1 MSLKCG
7 IVGLPNVGKSTLFN
21 AITKAGAESAN
32 YPFCTIEPNVGVVA
46 LPDKRLDNLSNLYQS
61 KKTIPTTYEFVDI
74 AGLVAGASKGEG
86 LGNQFLAHIRE
97 VDAIAHVVRCF
108 ENSNITHVSGN
119 INPADD
125 METINLE
132 LILADLDSMEK
143 RLDKLRSKIKSK
155 DKDSLEEFELV
166 EKIYKHLE
174 GGSPARS
181 LAYTKDEEKILK
193 RVNLLTNKPIIYVA
207 NISEDDIRNRF
218 ELPMVKAVMA
228 KAQEEN
234 TIAIPVSAQIESEV
248 AQLEADEKREFLNDL
263 GLEYSGLEEIIRATY
278 KLLGLITY
286 FTAGEKESRAW
297 TIKEGTL
304 APGAAGT
311 IHTDFERGFI
321 KAEVIS
327 YEDLMEYKSEVKAKE
342 AGKLRIEGKDYLV
355 KDGDVMHFRF
365 NV

>member
-193 RVNLLTNKPIIYVA
+193 RINLLTNKPIIYVA

>member
-32 YPFCTIEPNVGVVA
+32 YPFCTIEPNVGVVS
-46 LPDKRLDNLSNLYQS
+46 LPDKRLDNLTDLYQS

-108 ENSNITHVSGN
+108 ENSNITHVSGS
-119 INPADD
+119 IDPGDD
-125 METINLE
+125 IETINLE

-143 RLDKLRSKIKSK
+143 RLDKLKSKIKAK
-155 DKDSLEEFELV
+155 DKDSLEEYALV

-181 LAYTKDEEKILK
+181 LAYTEDEQKVLK
-193 RVNLLTNKPIIYVA
+193 RINLLTIKPIIYIA
-207 NISEDDIRNRF
+207 NISEDDIKNRF
-218 ELPMVKAVMA
+218 DLPMVKTVMEKA
-228 KAQEEN
+228 KEEN
-234 TIAIPVSAQIESEV
+234 TIAIPVSAQIEAEV
-248 AQLEADEKREFLNDL
+248 AELDPEEKKEFLHDL

-297 TIKEGTL
+297 TIKNGTL

-311 IHTDFERGFI
+311 IHTDFEKGFI

-342 AGKLRIEGKDYLV
+342 AGKLRIEGKEYLV

>member
-193 RVNLLTNKPIIYVA
+193 RINLLTNKPIIYVA

-327 YEDLMEYKSEVKAKE
+327 YEDLMDYKSEVKAKE